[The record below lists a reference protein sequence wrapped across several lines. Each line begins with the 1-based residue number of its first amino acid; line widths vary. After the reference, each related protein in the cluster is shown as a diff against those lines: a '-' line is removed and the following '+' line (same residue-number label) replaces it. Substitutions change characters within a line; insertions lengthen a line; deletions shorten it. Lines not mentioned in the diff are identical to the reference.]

1 VSPNQRP
8 ASTTTGLSST
18 HGNHPPA
25 GERTG
30 SSAAAERVY
39 DELSVLAELMPER
52 YREVFC
58 FRWGLRGQFT
68 HLSTQAA
75 RKFEIPKGTVEEML
89 NRCLWNLARRAHRHD
104 LPSTEA
110 LLGENPAQWA
120 ERAWRHAERRWGNN
134 EAQFSETVLL
144 LAVAGLDVPEA
155 HRAARQHMIDI
166 GIART
171 NKWGTALT
179 EQQRVEGARYAV
191 DRIVGQLI
199 WPSETARL
207 RDLSAFTLRRPLPE
221 WAPAKTGVFYSE
233 KLRRLV
239 QFDSTLELLILRQL
253 DTDPRIVSY
262 QEQPITIPYV
272 LDGQA
277 RDYTP
282 DIVVQL
288 NDGRAFV
295 IEAKPQE
302 HLGEFDQVMKWA
314 SLARYCG
321 RHGLGFWIGSPER
334 SLIEHRC
341 VQPNPERHDLIA
353 AEVKCGPIS
362 GGHYQALE
370 RLVGKEQLGL
380 VATADLLDW
389 RADPGYVKRAE
400 GADRDETRRFWTL
413 IDEHS
418 ETHSTEA

>member
-1 VSPNQRP
+1 
-8 ASTTTGLSST
+8 
-18 HGNHPPA
+18 
-25 GERTG
+25 
-30 SSAAAERVY
+30 VY
-39 DELSVLAELMPER
+39 DELNTLAELMPER

-75 RKFEIPKGTVEEML
+75 RKFEIPEGTAEEML
-89 NRCLWNLARRAHRHD
+89 NRSLWNLARHAHHHD
-104 LPSTEA
+104 LASIKA
-110 LLGENPAQWA
+110 LLGENPAQWG

-171 NKWGTALT
+171 NKWGRAVTD
-179 EQQRVEGARYAV
+179 EERVDGARCAV
-191 DRIVGQLI
+191 DRIVGQVI
-199 WPSETARL
+199 WPSEAAQPC
-207 RDLSAFTLRRPLPE
+207 DLSAFTLRRPLPE

-233 KLRRLV
+233 KLGRLV

-253 DTDPRIVSY
+253 DTDPRVIDY
-262 QEQPITIPYV
+262 QEQPLTIPYV

-282 DIVVQL
+282 DVVVQL
-288 NDGRAFV
+288 DDGRAFV

-302 HLGEFDQVMKWA
+302 HLGEFSQVMKWA
-314 SLARYCG
+314 SLARYCS

-334 SLIEHRC
+334 SMVEHRD
-341 VQPNPERHDLIA
+341 VQPDPESHDLIA
-353 AEVKCGPIS
+353 SEIKRGPIT
-362 GGHYQALE
+362 GGDYRALE
-370 RLVGKEQLGL
+370 RLLGKDQLGL
-380 VATADLLDW
+380 VATVDLLDW
-389 RADPGYVKRAE
+389 RTDPGYVKRAE
-400 GADRDETRRFWTL
+400 GTDRDETRRFWTL

-418 ETHSTEA
+418 ETHSTET